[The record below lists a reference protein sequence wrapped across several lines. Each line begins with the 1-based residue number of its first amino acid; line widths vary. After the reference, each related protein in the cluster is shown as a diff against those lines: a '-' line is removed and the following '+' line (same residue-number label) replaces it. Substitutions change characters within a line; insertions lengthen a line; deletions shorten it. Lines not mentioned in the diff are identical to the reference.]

1 VAEDLVVDGRVAR
14 LRVVLELIAAGGPAV
29 PLPEVGDEEDLRVEL
44 RRIARDAFHPAQV
57 TVKEVAVEDGDEVVV
72 LIVTEGSQ
80 TIKTGALLAA
90 LRELK
95 QGMPGV
101 ICRHVDDLPA
111 PLTARAADTR
121 VELASG
127 VLQASVQED
136 EDEEGGEH
144 SWPVRSIR
152 AYATEVLLAL
162 VVALS
167 IVVLII
173 VL

>member
-1 VAEDLVVDGRVAR
+1 
-14 LRVVLELIAAGGPAV
+14 
-29 PLPEVGDEEDLRVEL
+29 
-44 RRIARDAFHPAQV
+44 
-57 TVKEVAVEDGDEVVV
+57 
-72 LIVTEGSQ
+72 
-80 TIKTGALLAA
+80 
-90 LRELK
+90 
-95 QGMPGV
+95 MPGV

-136 EDEEGGEH
+136 EEGGEH